1 MPSARDKLHKLG
13 RAAMILADIVVVLAL
28 VLTAALI
35 WLERGWVKPNVS
47 RQAEDA
53 FRHGTIGT
61 ELMPLPVA
69 LVLPDLFPDDFQPAG
84 AQAGDWIEQFGFIRS
99 EPGTNDGLPVGF
111 VATNY
116 RPASG
121 APSPVAFVGFACA
134 LCHTTEVRDGDG
146 KVIRLVQGPGNLSLN
161 LFSWIDA
168 FQTAI
173 LEREPLA
180 PGASPDPANPPPY
193 KLTTKL
199 IVETYEKKTGRSLGL
214 LEKGMV
220 ALWLKQIRKRFNDG
234 LPRFD
239 DPYGHGLS
247 RDPEYVPTGPTRTQ
261 PFRTLIRTVFNRPGN
276 DMAVYTKIA
285 TVFTEDL
292 RTWAQF
298 DGTIADLNARSSGA
312 ALAAGATVD
321 NMTLPEIVNNIIKA
335 SDFTRTLRPPRFEEM
350 FPQAPKAD
358 PAVLAHGK
366 EVYRQYC
373 FGCHGDRDAANDN
386 WISGPRTNDVVPL
399 AEIKTD
405 PVRVMFRHYG
415 EMGDRLFALFPDKH
429 PFHFPRDKIR
439 PLPGQEDDLAIR
451 GYVNSP
457 MDGVFIRA
465 PYLHNAS
472 VLTLAELINLKKRR
486 AVFYRGRNRYDAV
499 DVGYLSPDA
508 PDRDDY
514 FKFDTTTKGNSNEG
528 HDYPWAYDDPKRNV
542 EDLTALLAYLKT
554 L

>member
-1 MPSARDKLHKLG
+1 MPSARDKLHWLG
-13 RAAMILADIVVVLAL
+13 RTALVVADVLVVLVL
-28 VLTAALI
+28 ILTAALI

-61 ELMPLPVA
+61 EVMPLAVA

-84 AQAGDWIEQFGFIRS
+84 AQAGEWIEQFGFIRS
-99 EPGTNDGLPVGF
+99 DPGTNDGLPVGF

-121 APSPVAFVGFACA
+121 SPSPVAFVGFACA
-134 LCHTTEVRDGDG
+134 LCHTTELRDGDG
-146 KVIRLVQGPGNLSLN
+146 KVVKLIYGPGSVSLN

-173 LEREPLA
+173 LEREPPA
-180 PGASPDPANPPPY
+180 AGTSPDPANPPPY
-193 KLTTKL
+193 KMTTKV
-199 IVETYEKKTGRSLGL
+199 IAETYQKKTGRTLGM
-214 LEKGMV
+214 LEKGMIT
-220 ALWLKQIRKRFNDG
+220 LWLRQIRKRLNDG

-261 PFRTLIRTVFNRPGN
+261 PFRTLIRNVFNRPGD

-285 TVFTEDL
+285 TVFSEDL
-292 RTWAQF
+292 RTWSQF
-298 DGTIADLNARSSGA
+298 DGAIADLYARSSLA

-321 NMTLPEIVNNIIKA
+321 NMTLPEIVNDIRKA
-335 SDFTRTLRPPRFEEM
+335 SDFTSTLRPPRFEEL
-350 FPQAPKAD
+350 FPQSPKAD
-358 PAVLAHGK
+358 AAALARGK

-373 FGCHGDRDAANDN
+373 FGCHGDRDAV
-386 WISGPRTNDVVPL
+386 SGSWNNGPKTNEVVPL

-405 PVRVMFRHYG
+405 PVRVTFRHYG
-415 EMGDRLFALFPDKH
+415 EMGDRLFALFSDKH
-429 PFHFPRDKIR
+429 PFHFPRDRIK
-439 PLPGQEDDLAIR
+439 PLPGQEDNLAIR

-457 MDGVFIRA
+457 MDGIFLRA

-486 AVFYRGRNRYDAV
+486 DVFYCGRNRYDPI
-499 DVGYLSPDA
+499 DVGFISPDA
-508 PDRDDY
+508 PDREAY
-514 FKFDTTTKGNSNEG
+514 FKFDTSITGNSNKG

-542 EDLTALLAYLKT
+542 DDLTALLAYLKT